1 MSRDFDISTKK
12 LLIFSGLFIAAIG
25 VCILIGMAIGK
36 INDTYFTVNKDIK
49 QGSNWN
55 TKEIPGLDGIELGMS
70 YDEVKHIEIS
80 NIESDGNEID
90 DSDYEDDRNIE
101 YRFIES
107 KEYAYTENS
116 YYKIRVK
123 IPNEDTFLGEL
134 IYIYFYFSDDKL
146 VSLHIS
152 SSYEKCYP
160 YYYNEITELF
170 GEYQKRSGILY
181 GGKNMVWETGNLYI
195 KVSEPDSHYWDI
207 EIYDIRY
214 SPEEIEIIK

>member
-1 MSRDFDISTKK
+1 MTFI
-12 LLIFSGLFIAAIG
+12 LGVGVLFGGRFIIE
-25 VCILIGMAIGK
+25 K
-36 INDTYFTVNKDIK
+36 INDTYFTVNKDIE

-70 YDEVKHIEIS
+70 YNEVKHIERV

-90 DSDYEDDRNIE
+90 SSDYEDDRSIE

-116 YYKIRVK
+116 YYSIHVEVFN
-123 IPNEDTFLGEL
+123 NEF
-134 IYIYFYFSDDKL
+134 IYMSFYFSDDKL
-146 VSLHIS
+146 ISLRIS
-152 SSYEKCYP
+152 SPYEKYYP
-160 YYYNEITELF
+160 YYHKEITELF
-170 GEYQKRSGILY
+170 GGHHKRSGILY

-195 KVSEPDSHYWDI
+195 KVSEPAPCWDI

-214 SPEEIEIIK
+214 SPEEVEVIK